1 MIRLSLE
8 KIEQLNMN
16 LPFLNRWTKK
26 KPQQVQQIE
35 ERPVVQIILSTS
47 PSIGDTCLSY
57 ETELYEGN
65 ILRTSTT
72 STTSTDDSSISSS
85 YLVDTATDQNVVHS
99 TSLSLP
105 SCEPSQPP
113 FDNVLQ
119 RHDSLQS
126 NNQSAIS
133 TASRDSSVESNASQF
148 TLDYTLQSHDS
159 LQTVNTSKNS
169 LTTSFSDGSSSSSS
183 TVDSVF
189 FHVSLTK
196 TGCHMR
202 WCH

>member
-1 MIRLSLE
+1 
-8 KIEQLNMN
+8 MN

-57 ETELYEGN
+57 ETELYEGS
-65 ILRTSTT
+65 ILKTSTT

-85 YLVDTATDQNVVHS
+85 YIVDAASNQNLVHS
-99 TSLSLP
+99 TSLSLQ
-105 SCEPSQPP
+105 SCEASQLPA
-113 FDNVLQ
+113 DYVLQ

-126 NNQSAIS
+126 NNQSAMS
-133 TASRDSSVESNASQF
+133 AASRDSSVESNASQF
-148 TLDYTLQSHDS
+148 TLDYALQSHDS
-159 LQTVNTSKNS
+159 LQTVDTSKNS
-169 LTTSFSDGSSSSSS
+169 LTTNFSDVSSSSSS

-196 TGCHMR
+196 NGCHLR